1 MSIERSMNGD
11 LRAFELV
18 IERYGRSVSGYF
30 HTKTK
35 GTWFEKHIGMHPD
48 DLSQETWIKAW
59 KSLENGSFQSSRPF
73 PPYLMGIARKV
84 FLRSLRNIIKDH
96 VLIPFDEIASKD
108 EEAIRTVI
116 SETIYVDEE
125 TIAEIQTKEIISI
138 IRDILSETYSKPLIL
153 YAFWG
158 LSYTEI
164 ADLLDL
170 SMSAIKMRL
179 NRARQK
185 LLKAINEK
193 KALIDYID

>member
-1 MSIERSMNGD
+1 
-11 LRAFELV
+11 
-18 IERYGRSVSGYF
+18 
-30 HTKTK
+30 
-35 GTWFEKHIGMHPD
+35 
-48 DLSQETWIKAW
+48 
-59 KSLENGSFQSSRPF
+59 
-73 PPYLMGIARKV
+73 MGIARKV